1 MSRCCARSPAGGTAA
16 PRGDPARHDT
26 SRFACGNPTLDDHRR
41 DTAAR
46 DAADRTAV
54 AYVLVDADPTPLRR
68 ILGYF
73 TLNSFAF
80 PKKRARR
87 RDQDKTLGGYNPVP
101 AVLIG
106 RLALDAACQGQGL
119 GSVLLVAALARVLSV
134 SEQVGVAVV
143 VVHGIDDAATG
154 FYARQ
159 GFTPFRDE
167 PNHLYLPLAT
177 FAAGLAMGD
186 PSAAG

>member
-1 MSRCCARSPAGGTAA
+1 MTPLVE
-16 PRGDPARHDT
+16 PFDPFRHDS
-26 SRFACGNPTLDDHRR
+26 SRFACGNPTLDDSLR
-41 DTAAR
+41 DAAAR
-46 DAADRTAV
+46 DAVDRTAV
-54 AYVLVDADPTPLRR
+54 AYVLLDAADPAPLRR

-87 RDQDKTLGGYNPVP
+87 PDQDRTLGGYNPVP

-106 RLALDAACQGQGL
+106 RLALDTAFQGQGL
-119 GSVLLVAALARVLSV
+119 GSVFLVSALARVLSV
-134 SEQVGVAVV
+134 SQQIRVAAVV
-143 VVHGIDDAATG
+143 VHAIDDAAAA
-154 FYARQ
+154 FYAHQ

-177 FAAGLAMGD
+177 FAAGLATGD
-186 PSAAG
+186 PPPAG